1 MKEFEIHQYLLR
13 EYSQENSRCEWEEF
27 KNLKTF
33 SVVTRK
39 TMLYRIFLPL
49 PIWMGTFGYWRKGQ
63 NFRIF
68 GTDTY
73 KYDR

>member
-1 MKEFEIHQYLLR
+1 MTELELQQYLLH
-13 EYSQENSRCEWEEF
+13 EYPQENSRCEWKEF

-33 SVVTRK
+33 PVVTRK